1 MSGNLSW
8 DDFKSQIK
16 EIIKFSETIND
27 NWILE
32 EMNDDPGGSLLKYIK
47 IQSIEE
53 QIFKFEYH
61 ILYSLSYSVPVIY
74 FNVVKIDTGQLLS
87 LEEFKEIFVN
97 KNDLDATKMD
107 LYSVLTQ
114 MEHPLKFR
122 PFLVLHPCKTEEV
135 LRNFLDS
142 RNKVLTFI
150 SLYGP
155 FIFLNLELD
164 YGKELNFK

>member
-16 EIIKFSETIND
+16 EIVKFSETIND
-27 NWILE
+27 NWMLE
-32 EMNDDPGGSLLKYIK
+32 EINDDPGGSLLKYIK
-47 IQSIEE
+47 IQSIKE
-53 QIFKFEYH
+53 QIYKFEYH

-74 FNVVKIDTGQLLS
+74 FNVIKIDTGQLLT

-97 KNDLDATKMD
+97 KNDLDATKSD
-107 LYSVLTQ
+107 LYTVLTQ

-135 LRNFLDS
+135 LSNFPDS